1 MPFLRCLFLRR
12 KGCSCIYQGYHQIN
26 KLASIYGRNNAAKA
40 FKEWAEEGLLRYIDD
55 TKSRPLL
62 KSFGLQFCPRKS

>member
-1 MPFLRCLFLRR
+1 M
-12 KGCSCIYQGYHQIN
+12 N

-40 FKEWAEEGLLRYIDD
+40 FKGWFEEGLLRYIDGA
-55 TKSRPLL
+55 KSCPLF